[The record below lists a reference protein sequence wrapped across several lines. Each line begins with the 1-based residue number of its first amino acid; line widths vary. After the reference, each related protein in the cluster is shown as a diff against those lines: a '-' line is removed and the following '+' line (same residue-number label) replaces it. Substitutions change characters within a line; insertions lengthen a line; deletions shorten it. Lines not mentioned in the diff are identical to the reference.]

1 MIRFICFLLIE
12 LSCVLIIKAQD
23 NSISKYISFEKQL
36 FLDYDIHGPVKFNY
50 SKSICSNEI
59 AITFYN
65 TKESVDTIRFYI
77 LNMGIDSVYIENYH
91 INNLSQLVTN
101 SYTSSLTNISLSK
114 DFIAIIT
121 FDYVYLLER
130 KTKYIINQLDNKKY
144 HFENAAFL
152 DGDRIFM
159 YRNYNNL
166 EKKKKTQFA
175 VFSVPNFK
183 LIKEK
188 YPVFD
193 FIQYTHIAPN
203 KWISSLN
210 NKILFSQT
218 LDYSIS
224 LYDNLLNK
232 TNTISLPSSFSWSSP
247 SESQKQQIKNKK
259 RAVESINEILNYENE
274 INRVA
279 GIYWISDTTFIVNI
293 NKGIGENKDNIKY
306 KLSFDVWKYRDDKWI
321 LDKYNLVDRP
331 IEEIELAND
340 EYSLFAGK
348 LGRNY
353 IFTEEYIYLL
363 TFNVPLTINKYS
375 TDDYIKASN
384 EYLYENNPVFQLIKF
399 KHTLNE

>member
-1 MIRFICFLLIE
+1 MT
-12 LSCVLIIKAQD
+12 
-23 NSISKYISFEKQL
+23 
-36 FLDYDIHGPVKFNY
+36 Y
-50 SKSICSNEI
+50 S
-59 AITFYN
+59 
-65 TKESVDTIRFYI
+65 D
-77 LNMGIDSVYIENYH
+77 
-91 INNLSQLVTN
+91 
-101 SYTSSLTNISLSK
+101 
-114 DFIAIIT
+114 
-121 FDYVYLLER
+121 
-130 KTKYIINQLDNKKY
+130 
-144 HFENAAFL
+144 
-152 DGDRIFM
+152 
-159 YRNYNNL
+159 
-166 EKKKKTQFA
+166 
-175 VFSVPNFK
+175 
-183 LIKEK
+183 
-188 YPVFD
+188 
-193 FIQYTHIAPN
+193 THIAPN

-321 LDKYNLVDRP
+321 LDKYNLADRP

>member
-1 MIRFICFLLIE
+1 M
-12 LSCVLIIKAQD
+12 
-23 NSISKYISFEKQL
+23 
-36 FLDYDIHGPVKFNY
+36 
-50 SKSICSNEI
+50 
-59 AITFYN
+59 
-65 TKESVDTIRFYI
+65 
-77 LNMGIDSVYIENYH
+77 
-91 INNLSQLVTN
+91 
-101 SYTSSLTNISLSK
+101 
-114 DFIAIIT
+114 
-121 FDYVYLLER
+121 
-130 KTKYIINQLDNKKY
+130 
-144 HFENAAFL
+144 
-152 DGDRIFM
+152 
-159 YRNYNNL
+159 
-166 EKKKKTQFA
+166 
-175 VFSVPNFK
+175 
-183 LIKEK
+183 
-188 YPVFD
+188 
-193 FIQYTHIAPN
+193 
-203 KWISSLN
+203 
-210 NKILFSQT
+210 
-218 LDYSIS
+218 
-224 LYDNLLNK
+224 YDNLLNK

-321 LDKYNLVDRP
+321 LDKYNLADRP